1 MVFCIIQSYGCYSC
15 YENLQNFIFYSIN
28 HLPMEIFFY
37 ILIDKL
43 IKKQNIEVIENG
55 KTVNV

>member
-1 MVFCIIQSYGCYSC
+1 
-15 YENLQNFIFYSIN
+15 
-28 HLPMEIFFY
+28 MEIFFY

>member
-1 MVFCIIQSYGCYSC
+1 MFSAC
-15 YENLQNFIFYSIN
+15 EKLQNFIFYLIN
-28 HLPMEIFFY
+28 HLPIEFFFY